1 MPMYVDR
8 FERFFR
14 TAAALDVDKN
24 DLRRLGD
31 VLDEEIYNLLLRAE
45 ANASANGRD
54 VVQPWDLPLTKG
66 LQELTHEFRRL
77 DHDID
82 LQPVLDQLAARPPL
96 TLACADETLAR
107 LPEVAGGITLG
118 VARAI
123 KIIDPEVK
131 NPGTEHW
138 DRVFRIFEQLL

>member
-14 TAAALDVDKN
+14 TAAGLDVDKS

-45 ANASANGRD
+45 ANAGANGRD

-66 LQELTHEFRRL
+66 LQELMHEFRRL

-107 LPEVAGGITLG
+107 LPEVAGGISLG
-118 VARAI
+118 VARVI
-123 KIIDPEVK
+123 TIIDPEVK
-131 NPGTEHW
+131 NPATEHW
-138 DRVFRIFEQLL
+138 DRVFRIVEQLL